1 LKEKLLDILEE
12 ICETDMVKK
21 DGNIDLVE
29 SHLIDSFGFIEL
41 LAAIEEEFGIELAPT
56 EITREDVA
64 TPNKIIEYLTKR
76 GCQ

>member
-1 LKEKLLDILEE
+1 MKEKLFNILEE
-12 ICETDMVKK
+12 ICETDIVKK
-21 DGNIDLVE
+21 DGNIDLFE

-56 EITREDVA
+56 EVDWEDIA
-64 TPNKIIEYLTKR
+64 TPNKIIEYLTER